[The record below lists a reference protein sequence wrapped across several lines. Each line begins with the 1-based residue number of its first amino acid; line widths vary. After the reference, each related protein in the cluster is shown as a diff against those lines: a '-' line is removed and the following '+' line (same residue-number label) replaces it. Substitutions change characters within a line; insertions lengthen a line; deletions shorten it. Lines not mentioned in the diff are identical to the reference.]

1 MDFDFLYK
9 SAHDILKRAESVLV
23 VAHRKPD
30 GDAIGS
36 TSALVNWCDR
46 EGVSVTPFCADPV
59 PRQYMYMRGAER
71 FTTDPSVFGHGHD
84 VVAVFDSG
92 DLRYAGV
99 QEHMSAMRHS
109 PVVLNFDHHVTNEL
123 YGDIN
128 IVDPKASSASE
139 IAHRFLTGVGAEINQ
154 DIATCLLTGIITDT
168 GNFSNPA
175 TTRGSME
182 AASHLL
188 RRGARVHDISR
199 NIQRNKSVASLR
211 LWGSVLSRLK
221 YNEKLGVASTVIFS
235 KDLGSGVDNEQVEGV
250 SNFLNAY
257 LDAKVILVLKEGEN
271 GTVRGSLRSADDVDV
286 SELAKIM
293 GGGGHKKAAGFSVP
307 GRIVESEES
316 VPGRIVESEEGWR
329 VEA

>member
-1 MDFDFLYK
+1 MEFDFLYK
-9 SAHDILKRAESVLV
+9 SAHDILKRANSVLL

-30 GDAIGS
+30 GDAVGS
-36 TSALVNWCDR
+36 TSAIVNWCAK
-46 EGVSVTPFCADPV
+46 EGIAVTPFCADPV
-59 PRQYMYMRGAER
+59 PPHFMYLRGAER
-71 FTTDPSVFGHGHD
+71 YATDPAEFTRGHD
-84 VVAVFDSG
+84 VVLVCDSG

-99 QEHMSAMRHS
+99 AEHMSGMRHG

-139 IAHRFLTGVGAEINQ
+139 IVYRFLRHIGAEIDQ
-154 DIATCLLTGIITDT
+154 DIATCLLTGIFADT

-182 AASHLL
+182 AASYLL
-188 RRGARVHDISR
+188 RRGARLHDIAR
-199 NIQRNKSVASLR
+199 NLLRNKSVGTLQ
-211 LWGSVLSRLK
+211 LWGAVLSRLK
-221 YNEKLGVASTVIFS
+221 YNEKMGVASTAIFN
-235 KDLGSGVDNEQVEGV
+235 KDLGGVDSEQVEGV

-257 LDAKVILVLKEGEN
+257 LDAKVIMVLKEMPD

-286 SELAKIM
+286 SEYAKVM

-307 GRIVESEES
+307 GRIIETED
-316 VPGRIVESEEGWR
+316 GWR

>member
-9 SAHDILKRAESVLV
+9 SAHDILKRAQSVLL

-36 TSALVNWCDR
+36 TAAIVNWCER
-46 EGVSVTPFCADPV
+46 EGIKVTAFCADPV
-59 PRQYMYMRGAER
+59 PKQYMYMRGAER
-71 FTTDPSVFGHGHD
+71 YVTDPTEFGRGHD

-139 IAHRFLTGVGAEINQ
+139 ITHRFLTHIRAEIDQ
-154 DIATCLLTGIITDT
+154 EIATCLLTGILTDT

-188 RRGARVHDISR
+188 RRGARMHDIAR
-199 NIQRNKSVASLR
+199 NLQRNKSVGALR
-211 LWGSVLSRLK
+211 LWGAVLSRLK
-221 YNEKLGVASTVIFS
+221 YNDKLGVASTVIYA
-235 KDLGSGVDNEQVEGV
+235 KDLEGGVDDEQVEGV

-257 LDAKVILVLKEGEN
+257 LDAKVIMVLKEVPG
-271 GTVRGSLRSADDVDV
+271 GMVRGSLRSADDVDV
-286 SELAKIM
+286 SELAKVM

-307 GRIVESEES
+307 GRIVET
-316 VPGRIVESEEGWR
+316 EEGWR